1 MIKNFRMSRKVFA
14 WPYILFMLLFIVT
27 PLVMVLVNAFLADGK
42 LTLDNFVDFFSD
54 RSSLD
59 VLAVSL
65 IVGFVTTLLC
75 LLLGYPIAYI
85 LSKTES
91 GKILVLLFILPMWV
105 NFLIRTLATKS
116 IFEWMGVKLGIGT
129 VIFGMVYNYL
139 PFMILPLHTTLSNI
153 DKSYAEAA
161 GPRSRPVYRI
171 SKNGASSVAAGDYF
185 GHNHGVYPHHLHLC
199 HKRAA
204 FKQHNQAVRR
214 FDKPQIQPHRNL
226 RSGKRNES
234 DYARAGAVVQ
244 FLYEQVQQGRLQ
256 QRCDMKKWLSKAYI
270 YIMLAIMYA
279 PILLVIL
286 FSFFNTSRFS
296 FDNGFSFESYVSIF
310 TSPKSPELWSAIKNT
325 LLIAVVSSSAATVL
339 GTFATI
345 GIFCMGK
352 KTRRIV
358 ENINQ
363 LPVINSEIVMAISL
377 MVFFA
382 TVKFIPKGYAQLI
395 ISHIAFCTPYVVLS
409 VMPRL
414 MQLDPNIYEAALDLG
429 AGPTRALF
437 KVMFPL
443 LAPAI
448 LSGFVMSFTLSMDD
462 FIITQFNKGTGTNIE
477 TLSTYIYSDVRV
489 KGMEPFWFAIFSII
503 FVVVLS
509 TLLIINL
516 KKQSKKGAVQK

>member
-1 MIKNFRMSRKVFA
+1 
-14 WPYILFMLLFIVT
+14 
-27 PLVMVLVNAFLADGK
+27 
-42 LTLDNFVDFFSD
+42 
-54 RSSLD
+54 
-59 VLAVSL
+59 
-65 IVGFVTTLLC
+65 
-75 LLLGYPIAYI
+75 
-85 LSKTES
+85 
-91 GKILVLLFILPMWV
+91 
-105 NFLIRTLATKS
+105 
-116 IFEWMGVKLGIGT
+116 
-129 VIFGMVYNYL
+129 
-139 PFMILPLHTTLSNI
+139 
-153 DKSYAEAA
+153 
-161 GPRSRPVYRI
+161 
-171 SKNGASSVAAGDYF
+171 
-185 GHNHGVYPHHLHLC
+185 
-199 HKRAA
+199 
-204 FKQHNQAVRR
+204 
-214 FDKPQIQPHRNL
+214 
-226 RSGKRNES
+226 
-234 DYARAGAVVQ
+234 
-244 FLYEQVQQGRLQ
+244 
-256 QRCDMKKWLSKAYI
+256 MKKWLSKAYI

-363 LPVINSEIVMAISL
+363 LPVINSEIVMA
-377 MVFFA
+377 
-382 TVKFIPKGYAQLI
+382 VKFIPKGYAQLI

-489 KGMEPFWFAIFSII
+489 KGMLPFWFAIFSII

>member
-1 MIKNFRMSRKVFA
+1 
-14 WPYILFMLLFIVT
+14 
-27 PLVMVLVNAFLADGK
+27 
-42 LTLDNFVDFFSD
+42 
-54 RSSLD
+54 
-59 VLAVSL
+59 
-65 IVGFVTTLLC
+65 
-75 LLLGYPIAYI
+75 
-85 LSKTES
+85 
-91 GKILVLLFILPMWV
+91 
-105 NFLIRTLATKS
+105 
-116 IFEWMGVKLGIGT
+116 
-129 VIFGMVYNYL
+129 
-139 PFMILPLHTTLSNI
+139 
-153 DKSYAEAA
+153 
-161 GPRSRPVYRI
+161 
-171 SKNGASSVAAGDYF
+171 
-185 GHNHGVYPHHLHLC
+185 
-199 HKRAA
+199 
-204 FKQHNQAVRR
+204 
-214 FDKPQIQPHRNL
+214 
-226 RSGKRNES
+226 
-234 DYARAGAVVQ
+234 
-244 FLYEQVQQGRLQ
+244 
-256 QRCDMKKWLSKAYI
+256 MKKWLSKAYI

-448 LSGFVMSFTLSMDD
+448 LSSFVMSFTLSMDD

>member
-1 MIKNFRMSRKVFA
+1 MYGQKNA
-14 WPYILFMLLFIVT
+14 PH
-27 PLVMVLVNAFLADGK
+27 
-42 LTLDNFVDFFSD
+42 
-54 RSSLD
+54 
-59 VLAVSL
+59 
-65 IVGFVTTLLC
+65 
-75 LLLGYPIAYI
+75 
-85 LSKTES
+85 S
-91 GKILVLLFILPMWV
+91 GK
-105 NFLIRTLATKS
+105 
-116 IFEWMGVKLGIGT
+116 
-129 VIFGMVYNYL
+129 
-139 PFMILPLHTTLSNI
+139 
-153 DKSYAEAA
+153 
-161 GPRSRPVYRI
+161 
-171 SKNGASSVAAGDYF
+171 
-185 GHNHGVYPHHLHLC
+185 
-199 HKRAA
+199 
-204 FKQHNQAVRR
+204 
-214 FDKPQIQPHRNL
+214 
-226 RSGKRNES
+226 
-234 DYARAGAVVQ
+234 
-244 FLYEQVQQGRLQ
+244 
-256 QRCDMKKWLSKAYI
+256 
-270 YIMLAIMYA
+270 
-279 PILLVIL
+279 
-286 FSFFNTSRFS
+286 
-296 FDNGFSFESYVSIF
+296 
-310 TSPKSPELWSAIKNT
+310 
-325 LLIAVVSSSAATVL
+325 
-339 GTFATI
+339 
-345 GIFCMGK
+345 
-352 KTRRIV
+352 
-358 ENINQ
+358 Q